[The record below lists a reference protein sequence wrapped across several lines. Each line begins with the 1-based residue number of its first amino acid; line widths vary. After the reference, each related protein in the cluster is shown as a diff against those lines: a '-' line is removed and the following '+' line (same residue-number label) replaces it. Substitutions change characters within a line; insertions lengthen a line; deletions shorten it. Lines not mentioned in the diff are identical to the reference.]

1 MKRLAASLILLF
13 IASWSYAQNDL
24 TIYKKNGKKVEVK
37 NATTETRA
45 SNVYITDGNN
55 KTKVYSQ
62 SSLDSITGLP
72 EGVMNFNTVEKTV
85 VETQNEIDDFYI
97 KYSEA
102 TPLDDEIIEIKK
114 DLNEF
119 RKARGGGYF
128 LQALGAGIAIAGSY
142 LVISDANNETFT
154 GTSKGLL
161 LTGVGSGLSL
171 VGFILTWTAGEK
183 INYDNDIAKHNKRKR
198 KNR

>member
-13 IASWSYAQNDL
+13 IASWGYAQNDL
-24 TIYKKNGKKVEVK
+24 TIYRKNGKKVEMK

-171 VGFILTWTAGEK
+171 VGFILTWGAGEK

-198 KNR
+198 KNK

>member
-1 MKRLAASLILLF
+1 MKNVAISLVF
-13 IASWSYAQNDL
+13 FFFVSWSYAQNDL
-24 TIYKKNGKKVEVK
+24 TIYRKNGKKVEME
-37 NATTETRA
+37 NATTETRGG
-45 SNVYITDGNN
+45 NVYITDGNG
-55 KTKVYSQ
+55 KIKVYYK
-62 SSLDSITGLP
+62 SSIDSITGLP

-161 LTGVGSGLSL
+161 LTGVGSGLSQ
-171 VGFILTWTAGEK
+171 VGFILTWGAGEK